1 MRLDAAQNEFVV
13 DRLAA
18 RSTRPRTATRV
29 WAELFLHLRL
39 DTGEVLVSRR
49 DLADA
54 VGTHPNNISA
64 VTAELERMRAIVRRR
79 DGRHVRYFMNPL
91 VGTGTGGAA
100 GDEARAGAFPSRSI
114 DGGKA

>member
-29 WAELFLHLRL
+29 W
-39 DTGEVLVSRR
+39 
-49 DLADA
+49 
-54 VGTHPNNISA
+54 
-64 VTAELERMRAIVRRR
+64 AELERMRAIVRRR

-100 GDEARAGAFPSRSI
+100 GDEARAEAFPSRSI